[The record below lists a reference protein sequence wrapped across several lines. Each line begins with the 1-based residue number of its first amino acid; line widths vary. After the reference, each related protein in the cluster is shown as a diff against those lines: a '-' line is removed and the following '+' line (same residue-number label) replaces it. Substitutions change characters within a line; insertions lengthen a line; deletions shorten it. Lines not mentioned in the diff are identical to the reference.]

1 MTEAGGISFFH
12 VIVYLALGTGTN
24 CIRIY
29 INHFL
34 PFLIQWQIYKCQFAS
49 TEFTDDQKSEICTR
63 ENICDGDP
71 RITSWEIDYANENS
85 LRNLNQQL
93 DLMCEPEWKGGLLG
107 SVLYFFWCITL
118 LFVPRLA
125 DKFGRRWLY
134 LVSRLCECLLYTASM
149 LTNDYWV
156 MLGIMST
163 FGFAATGRLN
173 VSAVYL

>member
-34 PFLIQWQIYKCQFAS
+34 PFLIQWQVYKCQFTS

-71 RITSWEIDYANENS
+71 RIT
-85 LRNLNQQL
+85 
-93 DLMCEPEWKGGLLG
+93 
-107 SVLYFFWCITL
+107 
-118 LFVPRLA
+118 
-125 DKFGRRWLY
+125 
-134 LVSRLCECLLYTASM
+134 
-149 LTNDYWV
+149 
-156 MLGIMST
+156 
-163 FGFAATGRLN
+163 
-173 VSAVYL
+173 